1 METLIAIAVFGVVGA
16 IMYLV
21 LAPKAP
27 IAEDMIQRRLET
39 ISGPRTA
46 AAPVRLYDSEDET
59 FWERVADF
67 FFGSKEIP
75 ENLSRA
81 GTRLHQAGYRGIR
94 AIRIYWGLRIFLAL
108 ALTLT
113 GLLLSFSMNAS
124 MQDVLLLGGAAGALG
139 YMLPYLTVFR
149 KAKSRVLA
157 MREALPDTLDLIV
170 VCVEAG
176 MGVDAALNRVGNEQN
191 SQKLAIGEEL
201 LLATQEM
208 QAGARRKDA
217 LIRLAERCGVEEIRG
232 LVTFL
237 TQTEEL
243 GGSIARSLRI
253 YAETMRDKRSQSA
266 EEAAR
271 KAVIKLIF
279 PLVFFILPAIFIILL
294 GPAGLQIMKALADP
308 TG

>member
-46 AAPVRLYDSEDET
+46 AGPVRLYDTEQET

-108 ALTLT
+108 AFALT

-124 MQDVLLLGGAAGALG
+124 IQDVLLLGGAAGALG

-217 LIRLAERCGVEEIRG
+217 LIRLAERCGVDEIRG

>member
-21 LAPKAP
+21 LAPRAP
-27 IAEDMIQRRLET
+27 VAEDMIQRRLET

-46 AAPVRLYDSEDET
+46 AVSVRLYDSEDET

-75 ENLSRA
+75 DNLTKA
-81 GTRLHQAGYRGIR
+81 GTKLHQAGYRGAR
-94 AIRIYWGLRIFLAL
+94 AIRIYWGLRIFLGLAL
-108 ALTLT
+108 ALT
-113 GLLLSFSMNAS
+113 GLLLSFSLNAS

-170 VCVEAG
+170 VCIEAG

-308 TG
+308 MG

>member
-1 METLIAIAVFGVVGA
+1 
-16 IMYLV
+16 
-21 LAPKAP
+21 LA
-27 IAEDMIQRRLET
+27 
-39 ISGPRTA
+39 
-46 AAPVRLYDSEDET
+46 
-59 FWERVADF
+59 
-67 FFGSKEIP
+67 
-75 ENLSRA
+75 
-81 GTRLHQAGYRGIR
+81 
-94 AIRIYWGLRIFLAL
+94 
-108 ALTLT
+108 LT

-308 TG
+308 MR

>member
-81 GTRLHQAGYRGIR
+81 GTRLHQAGYRGVR

-124 MQDVLLLGGAAGALG
+124 LQDVLLLGGRRRRPRLH
-139 YMLPYLTVFR
+139 
-149 KAKSRVLA
+149 
-157 MREALPDTLDLIV
+157 
-170 VCVEAG
+170 
-176 MGVDAALNRVGNEQN
+176 AALSYGISE
-191 SQKLAIGEEL
+191 S
-201 LLATQEM
+201 
-208 QAGARRKDA
+208 
-217 LIRLAERCGVEEIRG
+217 
-232 LVTFL
+232 
-237 TQTEEL
+237 
-243 GGSIARSLRI
+243 
-253 YAETMRDKRSQSA
+253 
-266 EEAAR
+266 
-271 KAVIKLIF
+271 
-279 PLVFFILPAIFIILL
+279 
-294 GPAGLQIMKALADP
+294 
-308 TG
+308 

>member
-81 GTRLHQAGYRGIR
+81 GTRLHQAGYRGAR
-94 AIRIYWGLRIFLAL
+94 AIRIYWGLRIFLGLAL
-108 ALTLT
+108 ALT

-237 TQTEEL
+237 SQTEEL

-308 TG
+308 MG

>member
-81 GTRLHQAGYRGIR
+81 GTRLHQAGYRGAR
-94 AIRIYWGLRIFLAL
+94 AIRIYWGLRIFLGLAL
-108 ALTLT
+108 ALT

-308 TG
+308 MR

>member
-81 GTRLHQAGYRGIR
+81 GTRLHQAGYRGAR

-113 GLLLSFSMNAS
+113 GLLLSFSMNATL
-124 MQDVLLLGGAAGALG
+124 QDVLLLGGAAGALG

-294 GPAGLQIMKALADP
+294 GPAGLQIMNALSSP
-308 TG
+308 LR

>member
-81 GTRLHQAGYRGIR
+81 GTRLHQAGYRGAR

>member
-21 LAPKAP
+21 LAPRAP
-27 IAEDMIQRRLET
+27 VAEDMIQRRLET

-46 AAPVRLYDSEDET
+46 AASVRLYDSEDET
-59 FWERVADF
+59 FGERVADF

-75 ENLSRA
+75 DNLTKA
-81 GTRLHQAGYRGIR
+81 GTKLHQAGYRGAR
-94 AIRIYWGLRIFLAL
+94 AIRIYWGLRIFLGLAL
-108 ALTLT
+108 ALT
-113 GLLLSFSMNAS
+113 GLLLSFSLNAS

-170 VCVEAG
+170 VCIEAG

-308 TG
+308 MG

>member
-1 METLIAIAVFGVVGA
+1 METLIAISVFGVVGA
-16 IMYLV
+16 VMYFV

-39 ISGPRTA
+39 ISGPRTSS
-46 AAPVRLYDSEDET
+46 APVRLYDSDQQT

-75 ENLSRA
+75 ENLTKA
-81 GTRLHQAGYRGIR
+81 GTKLHQAGYRGAR
-94 AIRIYWGLRIFLAL
+94 AIRIYWGVRIFLGL
-108 ALTLT
+108 AMALT
-113 GLLLSFSMNAS
+113 GLLLAFSMNAS
-124 MQDVLLLGGAAGALG
+124 MQDVLLLGGVAGALG

-308 TG
+308 MG

>member
-1 METLIAIAVFGVVGA
+1 METLIAISVFGVVGA

-21 LAPKAP
+21 LGPRAP

-39 ISGPRTA
+39 ISGPRTSA
-46 AAPVRLYDSEDET
+46 ARVHLYDSDQQT

-75 ENLSRA
+75 ESLTKA
-81 GTRLHQAGYRGIR
+81 GTKLHQAGYRGAR
-94 AIRIYWGLRIFLAL
+94 AIRIYWGLRIFLGLAL
-108 ALTLT
+108 ALT
-113 GLLLSFSMNAS
+113 GLFLAFSMNAS

-232 LVTFL
+232 LVTSL

-308 TG
+308 MG

>member
-21 LAPKAP
+21 LAPRAP

-46 AAPVRLYDSEDET
+46 AAPVRLYDNEEET

-67 FFGSKEIP
+67 FFGSREIP
-75 ENLSRA
+75 DNLSKS
-81 GTRLHQAGYRGIR
+81 GTQLHQAGYRGAR
-94 AIRIYWGLRIFLAL
+94 AIRIYWGLRIFLGLAL
-108 ALTLT
+108 ALT
-113 GLLLSFSMNAS
+113 GLLLAFSMSAS
-124 MQDVLLLGGAAGALG
+124 MQDVLLLAGAAGGAG

-149 KAKSRVLA
+149 KAKARVLA

-170 VCVEAG
+170 ICVEAG

-191 SQKLAIGEEL
+191 NQKLAIGEEL

-208 QAGARRKDA
+208 QAGSRRKDA
-217 LIRLAERCGVEEIRG
+217 LMRMAERCGVEEIRG

-253 YAETMRDKRSQSA
+253 YADTMRDKRSQSA

-294 GPAGLQIMKALADP
+294 GPAGLQIMKALSSP
-308 TG
+308 LR

>member
-21 LAPKAP
+21 LAPRAP

-46 AAPVRLYDSEDET
+46 AAPVRLYDNEQET
-59 FWERVADF
+59 FWERVATF
-67 FFGSKEIP
+67 FFGSREIP
-75 ENLSRA
+75 DNLSKS
-81 GTRLHQAGYRGIR
+81 GTQLHQAGYRGAR
-94 AIRIYWGLRIFLAL
+94 AIRIYWGLRIFLGLAL
-108 ALTLT
+108 ALT
-113 GLLLSFSMNAS
+113 GLLLAFSMSAS
-124 MQDVLLLGGAAGALG
+124 MQDVLLLAGAAGGAG

-149 KAKSRVLA
+149 KAKARVLA

-170 VCVEAG
+170 ICVEAG

-191 SQKLAIGEEL
+191 NQKLAIGEEL

-208 QAGARRKDA
+208 QAGSRRKDA
-217 LIRLAERCGVEEIRG
+217 LMRMAERCGVEEIRG

-253 YAETMRDKRSQSA
+253 YADTMRDKRSQSA

-294 GPAGLQIMKALADP
+294 GPAGLQIMKALSSP
-308 TG
+308 LR

>member
-81 GTRLHQAGYRGIR
+81 GTRLHQAGYRGAR
-94 AIRIYWGLRIFLAL
+94 AIRIYWGLRIFLGLAL
-108 ALTLT
+108 ALT

-308 TG
+308 IR

>member
-16 IMYLV
+16 IMYV
-21 LAPKAP
+21 ILAPRAP
-27 IAEDMIQRRLET
+27 IADDMIQRRLET

-46 AAPVRLYDSEDET
+46 AAPIRLYDDEEET

-75 ENLSRA
+75 DNLTKA
-81 GTRLHQAGYRGIR
+81 GTKLHQAGYRGAR
-94 AIRIYWGLRIFLAL
+94 AIRIYWGLRIFLGLAL
-108 ALTLT
+108 ALT
-113 GLLLSFSMNAS
+113 GLLLAFSMNAS
-124 MQDVLLLGGAAGALG
+124 MQDVLLLGGVAGAVG

-149 KAKSRVLA
+149 KAKARVLA

-170 VCVEAG
+170 ICVEAG

-191 SQKLAIGEEL
+191 NQKLAIGEEL
-201 LLATQEM
+201 MLATQEM

-217 LIRLAERCGVEEIRG
+217 LIRLADRCGVEEIRG

-253 YAETMRDKRSQSA
+253 YADTMRDKRSQAA
-266 EEAAR
+266 EESAR

-294 GPAGLQIMKALADP
+294 GPAGLQLMKTLSDP
-308 TG
+308 LR

>member
-1 METLIAIAVFGVVGA
+1 
-16 IMYLV
+16 
-21 LAPKAP
+21 
-27 IAEDMIQRRLET
+27 MIQRRLET

-81 GTRLHQAGYRGIR
+81 GTRLHQAGYRGAR
-94 AIRIYWGLRIFLAL
+94 AIRIYWGLRIFLGLAL
-108 ALTLT
+108 ALT

-308 TG
+308 MR

>member
-81 GTRLHQAGYRGIR
+81 GTRLHQAGYRGAR

-124 MQDVLLLGGAAGALG
+124 LQDVLLLGGAAGALG